1 MKGLST
7 EYIFYSL
14 IFLTFIIISVSIIK
28 NISFKSYEVK
38 EFRVNS
44 NYFCLYMNDT
54 EINKKD
60 LKIIFY
66 GFIKDSCNNFVSS
79 LNQSLSKEDIK
90 KIVENIDKD
99 YSIVVVNS
107 CNLETTNTKTIFI
120 NFEYLKPN
128 QKFYLY
134 KKEIND
140 SDIIMCV
147 L

>member
-90 KIVENIDKD
+90 KIVE
-99 YSIVVVNS
+99 
-107 CNLETTNTKTIFI
+107 
-120 NFEYLKPN
+120 
-128 QKFYLY
+128 
-134 KKEIND
+134 
-140 SDIIMCV
+140 
-147 L
+147 